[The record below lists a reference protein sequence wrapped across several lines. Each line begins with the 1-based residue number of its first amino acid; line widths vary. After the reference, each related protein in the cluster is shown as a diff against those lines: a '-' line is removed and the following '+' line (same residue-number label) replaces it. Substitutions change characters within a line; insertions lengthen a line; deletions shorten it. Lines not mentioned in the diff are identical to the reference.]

1 MRNLEIECKW
11 DANAPRAFMRAEA
24 FVKEHCKKIVQRNLS
39 ICDIYLDH
47 PTHDLAKQHIA
58 LRVRNTNGIWES
70 TFKTQTVL
78 KHGKAVRHEETLPL
92 PRAKTKTQALHQLA
106 QQTKWREIGT
116 TNLCVQFVLRN
127 KRRTYTFDYRGATLE
142 MALDQITI
150 YVSGRRVHMREIE
163 VELKYGTS
171 KKLEQFARLF
181 TAQTQIAVAKI
192 SKVKTAQALLK
203 LWKE

>member
-1 MRNLEIECKW
+1 
-11 DANAPRAFMRAEA
+11 
-24 FVKEHCKKIVQRNLS
+24 
-39 ICDIYLDH
+39 
-47 PTHDLAKQHIA
+47 
-58 LRVRNTNGIWES
+58 
-70 TFKTQTVL
+70 
-78 KHGKAVRHEETLPL
+78 
-92 PRAKTKTQALHQLA
+92 
-106 QQTKWREIGT
+106 
-116 TNLCVQFVLRN
+116 
-127 KRRTYTFDYRGATLE
+127 

-163 VELKYGTS
+163 VELKCGTS